1 MMQGGAQQH
10 PMFAGQ
16 FWNQRNSSN
25 QGSDHLK
32 AYSLL
37 ARWTTDSLPVCMLPH
52 LHQPWLPCL
61 QPWYPRIQ
69 QKPQSVMKH
78 ETLEFWSVDYTLNCR
93 LQKTFPFSTL
103 QIPAGRDGNV
113 FERGALNRRWQK
125 CKICHLLLLNPACNV
140 FSPKTFLP
148 PTYMSIPVKQTYVHH
163 TSICAKSHLLI
174 V

>member
-1 MMQGGAQQH
+1 MMQGGAQRH

-16 FWNQRNSSN
+16 FWNQRNSN
-25 QGSDHLK
+25 TQGSHHLK

-69 QKPQSVMKH
+69 QKQRSVLKH

-113 FERGALNRRWQK
+113 FERGALNRSWQK
-125 CKICHLLLLNPACNV
+125 FFFPSLSLSLSL
-140 FSPKTFLP
+140 
-148 PTYMSIPVKQTYVHH
+148 
-163 TSICAKSHLLI
+163 
-174 V
+174 